1 MEVFFPPQHFKH
13 SNVIEIH
20 NGRMFEQECHIIIDI
35 RQCDGNAVLVGL
47 SGKIV
52 GWEVW
57 ESLMMQVVI
66 NVIVRCSVVP

>member
-1 MEVFFPPQHFKH
+1 
-13 SNVIEIH
+13 
-20 NGRMFEQECHIIIDI
+20 MFEQECHIIIDI